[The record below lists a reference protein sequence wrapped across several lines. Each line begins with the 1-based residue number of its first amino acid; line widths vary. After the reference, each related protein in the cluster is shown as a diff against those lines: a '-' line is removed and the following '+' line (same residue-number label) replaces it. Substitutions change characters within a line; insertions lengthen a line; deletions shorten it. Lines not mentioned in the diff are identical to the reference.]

1 MNKLYKIIFLCTL
14 FFVVALTAFTQQNHF
29 VYVQTENKQPFYIK
43 LKNKLLSSSASGY
56 LIIPKLQDGSYE
68 FTIGFPKNEWSE
80 QIVTCA
86 VNKKDAGYLLKDF
99 GDKGWGLFNL
109 QTMEVVM
116 PGNTAAG
123 NKTIIEEVKKDPVTI
138 TPPLTV
144 AIDSAMVKKTEDKP
158 LVKEE
163 VKPLVDAVKK
173 DPVTITPPLTA
184 AIDSA
189 MVKKTEDKPFVKEEV
204 KPVVDTVK
212 KDPVTI
218 TPPLTAA
225 IDSAMVKKT
234 EDKPFVK
241 EEVKPVVDTV
251 KKDPVTITPPLPVT
265 IDSAIVKKTEDKPL
279 VKEEEKPVV
288 DTVKKE
294 PATIATPLP
303 VTIDS
308 AFVKKTED
316 KPVIKD
322 AKSPALITK
331 LLSANTADGA
341 EMIYVDNTNAKADTV
356 RVFIPAEKDTAKG
369 QVQPQ
374 KKQEEPKVEL
384 QKVKEAKPEKP
395 KIETKKEITKATDTK
410 FIDITLPNPNAK
422 PDTAVKQVKPE
433 IIAEKKSDTNAVIV
447 PEKQKENIQRP
458 ALPNSDC
465 KAQAS
470 EDDFLKLRKKMV
482 AEANDDDMVDVAR
495 KIFRIKCFTTAQI
508 KNLCVLFLNDEGRYK
523 FIDTAYPFV
532 SDSFNFGTLETLL
545 TDNYFITRFKA
556 MIRH

>member
-212 KDPVTI
+212 KD
-218 TPPLTAA
+218 
-225 IDSAMVKKT
+225 S
-234 EDKPFVK
+234 
-241 EEVKPVVDTV
+241 
-251 KKDPVTITPPLPVT
+251 VTITPPLPVT

-356 RVFIPAEKDTAKG
+356 RVFIPVEKDTAKG